1 MRRNLFRS
9 LLGLLLAGT
18 VSAALASSHREAPG
32 ITKSPKV
39 DATDFY
45 AFRSYEAGREGFVTF
60 VADYLPLQD
69 PYGGPNF
76 FALDPQALYDIK
88 VDNNGDAKADLTFRF
103 RFQIRNKDLALQV
116 GADGAQRSV
125 AVPLINVGPIAADDT
140 SALNRLETYSVELVL
155 GERTQ
160 GERLHNASTGD
171 TTFEKPVDFIGFKSL
186 PDYEAYA
193 AQRMYDV
200 TIPGCGTAGRV
211 FVGQRDDP
219 FVVNLGE
226 TFDLVNLNPLGPVDG
241 AADTLCGKNVT
252 ALVLEVPIACVTRS
266 GNPVLGAWT
275 TAYLPTPTENGTVL
289 RQVSRLSAPL
299 VNEVVIGLR
308 DKDRFNA
315 SQPRNDAQFL
325 SYVTHPVLPELLQ
338 VLFGVT
344 APNQFPRNDLV
355 QAFLTGIPG
364 LNATATPAEMLRLN
378 TSIAPRAAAQQS
390 ALGALGGDTAGFP
403 NGRRPGDDVVDIELR
418 VAMGALLPSDVAP
431 SGQLPY
437 TDGAAVSAADFEDAF
452 PYLRTPNPGSPAD
465 ASEAGCR

>member
-1 MRRNLFRS
+1 MRRNLIRS
-9 LLGLLLAGT
+9 LLGLLLAGA

-32 ITKSPKV
+32 ITKTPKV

-45 AFRSYEAGREGFVTF
+45 VFRSYEAGRDGFVTF

-103 RFQIRNKDLALQV
+103 RFQNRNRDLALQV
-116 GADGAQRSV
+116 GAEGAQRSV

-140 SALNRLETYSVELVL
+140 SALNRIETYTVEMVR
-155 GERTQ
+155 GEQIQ
-160 GERLHNASTGD
+160 GDRLRNASTGA

-193 AQRMYDV
+193 AARTYDV
-200 TIPGCGTAGRV
+200 TIPGCATPGRV

-252 ALVLEVPIACVTRS
+252 ALVMEVPIACVTRP
-266 GNPVLGAWT
+266 GQPVFGAWT
-275 TAYLPTPTENGTVL
+275 TANLPKVTEDGMAWT
-289 RQVSRLSAPL
+289 QVSRLSAPL
-299 VNEVVIGLR
+299 VNEVVIGLK

-325 SYVTHPVLPELLQ
+325 TYVTHPVLPELLQ
-338 VLFGVT
+338 ALFGVT
-344 APNQFPRNDLV
+344 APNLFPRTDLV
-355 QAFLTGIPG
+355 QAFLTGVPG

-378 TSIAPRAAAQQS
+378 TSIAPKAAAQQS
-390 ALGALGGDTAGFP
+390 ALGVLGGDTAGFP

-418 VAMGALLPSDVAP
+418 VAMGALLPLDVAP

-437 TDGAAVSAADFEDAF
+437 TDGAAVSAAAFDDAF
-452 PYLRTPNPGSPAD
+452 PYLRTPNPGSPAE

>member
-1 MRRNLFRS
+1 MRSHLTRFLIC
-9 LLGLLLAGT
+9 LLLAGGAPA
-18 VSAALASSHREAPG
+18 VLASSHREAPG
-32 ITKSPKV
+32 ITKTPKV

-45 AFRSYEAGREGFVTF
+45 AFRSYEAGRDGFVTF

-88 VDNNGDAKADLTFRF
+88 VDNNGDAKADLTYRF
-103 RFQIRNKDLALQV
+103 RFQNRSKDLALQV
-116 GADGAQRSV
+116 GAEGAQRTV

-140 SALNRLETYSVELVL
+140 SALNRIETFTVELVR

-160 GERLHNASTGD
+160 GDKLRNASTGA
-171 TTFEKPVDFIGFKSL
+171 TTFEKPVDNIGFKSL

-200 TIPGCGTAGRV
+200 SIPGCATAGRV

-241 AADTLCGKNVT
+241 GTDTLCGKNVT
-252 ALVLEVPIACVTRS
+252 ALVLEVPIACVTSAGR
-266 GNPVLGAWT
+266 PVLGAWT
-275 TAYLPTPTENGTVL
+275 TASLRRETEDGVIWT
-289 RQVSRLSAPL
+289 QVSRLSAPL
-299 VNEVVIGLR
+299 VNEVVIGLK

-325 SYVTHPVLPELLQ
+325 TYVTHPVLPELLQ
-338 VLFGVT
+338 ALFGVT
-344 APNQFPRNDLV
+344 APNLFPRTDLV
-355 QAFLTGIPG
+355 QAFLTGVPG

-378 TSIAPRAAAQQS
+378 TAIAPKAAAQQS
-390 ALGALGGDTAGFP
+390 PLGVLGADTAGFP
-403 NGRRPGDDVVDIELR
+403 NGRRPGDDVVDIALR
-418 VAMGALLPSDVAP
+418 VMMGALLPLDVAP

-437 TDGAAVSAADFEDAF
+437 TDGAAVSAADFDDTF
-452 PYLRTPNPGSPAD
+452 PYLRTPNPGSPAS
-465 ASEAGCR
+465 ASEAGCH

>member
-1 MRRNLFRS
+1 MA
-9 LLGLLLAGT
+9 LLVLTAL
-18 VSAALASSHREAPG
+18 SPAALASSHREAPG
-32 ITKSPKV
+32 ITKTPKV

-45 AFRSYEAGREGFVTF
+45 AFRSYEAGRDGFVTF

-69 PYGGPNF
+69 PYGGPNY

-103 RFQIRNKDLALQV
+103 RFQTRNKDLALPV

-140 SALNRLETYSVELVL
+140 SALNRIETYTVELVR
-155 GERTQ
+155 GERTE
-160 GERLHNASTGD
+160 GDRLRNASSGA

-193 AQRMYDV
+193 AARMYDV
-200 TIPGCGTAGRV
+200 TIPGCATPGRV

-252 ALVLEVPIACVTRS
+252 ALVLEVPIACVTRPGS
-266 GNPVLGAWT
+266 PVVGAWT
-275 TAYLPTPTENGTVL
+275 TANLPAPVTPFWT
-289 RQVSRLSAPL
+289 QVSRLSAPL
-299 VNEVVIGLR
+299 VNEVVIGLK

-325 SYVTHPVLPELLQ
+325 TYVTHPVLPELLQ
-338 VLFGVT
+338 ALFGVT

-378 TSIAPRAAAQQS
+378 TSIAPKVAAQQS
-390 ALGALGGDTAGFP
+390 ALGVLGGDTAGFP

-418 VAMGALLPSDVAP
+418 VAMGVLLPLDVAP

-437 TDGAAVSAADFEDAF
+437 TDGAAVSAAAFDDTF
-452 PYLRTPNPGSPAD
+452 PYLRTPNPGSPAE

>member
-1 MRRNLFRS
+1 MRRMLV
-9 LLGLLLAGT
+9 LLLILVAAIP
-18 VSAALASSHREAPG
+18 AALASSHREAPG
-32 ITKSPKV
+32 ITKTPKV

-45 AFRSYEAGREGFVTF
+45 VFRSYEAGRDGFVTF

-69 PYGGPNF
+69 PYGGPNY

-88 VDNNGDAKADLTFRF
+88 VDNNGDAKADLTYRF
-103 RFQIRNKDLALQV
+103 RFQIRNKDIALQV

-140 SALNRLETYSVELVL
+140 SALNRIETFTVELVR

-160 GERLHNASTGD
+160 GDKLRNASTGA
-171 TTFEKPVDFIGFKSL
+171 TTFEKPVDNIGFKSI

-193 AQRMYDV
+193 AARMYDV
-200 TIPGCGTAGRV
+200 TIPGCATPGRV

-252 ALVLEVPIACVTRS
+252 ALVLEVPTACVTRP
-266 GNPVLGAWT
+266 GTPVLGAWT
-275 TAYLPTPTENGTVL
+275 SASVPGVPPFWN
-289 RQVSRLSAPL
+289 QVSRLSAPL
-299 VNEVVIGLR
+299 VNEVVIGLK

-325 SYVTHPVLPELLQ
+325 TYVTHPVLPELLQ
-338 VLFGVT
+338 ALFGVT

-378 TSIAPRAAAQQS
+378 TSIAPKAAAQQS
-390 ALGALGGDTAGFP
+390 ALGVLGGDTAGFP

-418 VAMGALLPSDVAP
+418 VAMGVLLPLDVAP

-437 TDGAAVSAADFEDAF
+437 TDGAFVSAAAFDDTF
-452 PYLRTPNPGSPAD
+452 PYLRTPNPGSPAE